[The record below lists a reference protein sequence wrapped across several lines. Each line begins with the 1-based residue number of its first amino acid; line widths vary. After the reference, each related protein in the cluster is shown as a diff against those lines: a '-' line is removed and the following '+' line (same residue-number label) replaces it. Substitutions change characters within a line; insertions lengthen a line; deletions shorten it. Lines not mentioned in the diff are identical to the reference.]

1 LFKST
6 QPIFVLLVVFVLG
19 ITASCSRS
27 DGAYMVMFSEKD
39 GVSASAPTR
48 MIVTDKF
55 MRIDDGINNNDFLLY
70 DRAQKTIYSV
80 AAENR
85 AILIIEPQVI
95 TVKPPKEFKHEVKTF
110 ELKDSPDIDGKK
122 VTRYTLSTNGKRC
135 YVVFAAKGLMEEVRQ
150 ALIEYREVL
159 AGEQAAMSAFV
170 PLEFQTGCD
179 LANNVFLPARHL
191 EYGLPVRM
199 EDMTGK
205 VRNLGNYEKNYKA
218 DPVLFTLPADY
229 SRYTPAQMRNR
240 ESKAKSAEETPGT

>member
-1 LFKST
+1 
-6 QPIFVLLVVFVLG
+6 
-19 ITASCSRS
+19 
-27 DGAYMVMFSEKD
+27 MVMFSEKD
-39 GVSASAPTR
+39 SVSESSPTR
-48 MIVTDKF
+48 MIVTKEF

-80 AAENR
+80 AAETQ
-85 AILIIEPQVI
+85 AILVIKPQAI
-95 TVKPPKEFKHEVKTF
+95 GIKPPKEFKHEVKTF
-110 ELKDSPDIDGKK
+110 VLKDSPDIDGKK

-170 PLEFQTGCD
+170 PREFQTGCD
-179 LANNVFLPARHL
+179 LANNVFLPIRHL

-205 VRNLGNYEKNYKA
+205 TRNLNNYEKNYKA
-218 DPVLFTLPADY
+218 DPSLFTLPADY
-229 SRYTPAQMRNR
+229 SRYTPAEMRNR
-240 ESKAKSAEETPGT
+240 ESTAKPTKETSGT